1 MAKVDKATSTLRN
14 EVRSLSTTRA
24 AYDNL
29 RDQHRANIMSDPSRL
44 RAQLQRTAS
53 FAANRQEA
61 ALTSPV
67 FGGQLEAATRRM
79 RARQGIV
86 NRGEEAIVNQNLK
99 DRLEVVRSQMKRRGA
114 LQQGLQQAANIR
126 QGVNIGVQ
134 NANQII
140 AESNADL
147 FGGVAGVTAGILKD
161 SGNREKIGNWFKG
174 IFGGSKGGGGGG
186 GGGYNRSDRRLKEN
200 LQHVGTDEQGYR
212 WYTWDWNAQAKLLGA
227 HKYMPMGVI
236 AQEVQQINPDAVKM
250 DESGFLCV
258 NYGALS

>member
-14 EVRSLSTTRA
+14 EVSSLSSTRA
-24 AYDNL
+24 AYENL

-99 DRLEVVRSQMKRRGA
+99 DRLQVVRAQMKRRGA
-114 LQQGLQQAANIR
+114 IQQGLQQAANIR
-126 QGVNIGVQ
+126 QGVNIGTQ

-140 AESNADL
+140 SESNADL
-147 FGGVAGVTAGILKD
+147 FGGIAGAATGILKD

-174 IFGGSKGGGGGG
+174 IFGGNKGSGTGGGRGW
-186 GGGYNRSDRRLKEN
+186 SDRRLKEN
-200 LQHVGTDEQGYR
+200 LQHVGTDEQGYK
-212 WYTWDWNAQAKLLGA
+212 WYTWEWNAQAKLLGA

-236 AQEVQQINPDAVKM
+236 AQEVQQINPDAVKV